1 MHNEKSSDREFE
13 AFMKEWKYNKA
24 EMECNMDSIINDGLD
39 ERIQK
44 AKQDGEKLCEEIQN
58 QQKEFWKL
66 YWER

>member
-1 MHNEKSSDREFE
+1 MYNEKSSDREFE
-13 AFMKEWKYNKA
+13 AFMEEWKYNKA

-58 QQKEFWKL
+58 QKKEFWKL
-66 YWER
+66 YWKR